1 MEFYS
6 NTRRTPRMR
15 ENYTKREQTVYK
27 ETTDKE
33 TGRRILVPDGSV
45 DVVEKIQEY
54 AEEVKISNIL
64 KRYGIQLQQSLRND
78 EAKMIDLTNIP
89 ENLIETMQIIDDA
102 KAMWDT
108 QSKEVK
114 QKFNNDFRQF
124 IAGSENGQIVNMLNE
139 ELKTQH
145 EQKKMPSYQ
154 DILATMQKQNEMIAS
169 LTANQANQQKET
181 KPEGVTE

>member
-6 NTRRTPRMR
+6 NTRRPPRMR
-15 ENYTKREQTVYK
+15 ENHTKREQTLYK
-27 ETTDKE
+27 ETTDEK
-33 TGRRILVPDGSV
+33 TGRRILVPDEKI
-45 DVVEKIQEY
+45 DVVDKIQEY

-64 KRYGIQLQQSLRND
+64 KRYGINLQNQLRND
-78 EAKMIDLTNIP
+78 EEKLIDLTQVP
-89 ENLIETMQIIDDA
+89 ENLIETMKIIDNA
-102 KAMWDT
+102 KDTWDR
-108 QSKEVK
+108 QSKEIK
-114 QKFNNDFRQF
+114 AKFNNDFKQF

-145 EQKKMPSYQ
+145 KQQQMPTYQ

-169 LTANQANQQKET
+169 IAAKQQET